1 MEFSDF
7 LNSFE
12 SLQICHLSGDSLSD
26 ELAETDQDLDLIWK
40 CKTYQSK
47 WVIGETAGGCGQHN
61 QAKFWTNPQFLVTL
75 TDVDKDDN
83 ENMAT
88 VIVALMQ
95 KDSRLKRTHSDSS
108 TEEFIQFKL
117 FKVKIKSFHYFSRQF

>member
-7 LNSFE
+7 VNNFE
-12 SLQICHLSGDSLSD
+12 GLQICHLTAESLSD
-26 ELAETDQDLDLIWK
+26 ELGQTDQDSDLIWK
-40 CKTYQSK
+40 SKTYQSK

-95 KDSRLKRTHSDSS
+95 KDSRLKRSHSDSS

-117 FKVKIKSFHYFSRQF
+117 FKVPKNSFFNF